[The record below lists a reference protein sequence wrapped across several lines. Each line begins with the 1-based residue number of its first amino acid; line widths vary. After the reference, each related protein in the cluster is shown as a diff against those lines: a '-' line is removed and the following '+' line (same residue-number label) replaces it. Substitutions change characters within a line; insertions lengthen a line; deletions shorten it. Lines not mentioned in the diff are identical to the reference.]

1 MTKYNLVNPFIE
13 GNMNTSV
20 KASDELKGAGKIYEE
35 ILAPMFITSVS
46 EFQFSIEGG
55 GKLYHYN
62 VKESVKDNNA
72 KFKIEEISGKV
83 ETNKLKNKL
92 KELNKGKDG
101 NDNDQDGGKSKHKH
115 KHDKDKDDDDD
126 DDSSSSSSDESYY
139 KFNRFYYSPY
149 IYTPYINTGYSY
161 TLPYISPTYFYPYS
175 SLNIWGWP
183 YYP

>member
-13 GNMNTSV
+13 GNINTTV
-20 KASDELKGAGKIYEE
+20 KASDELKGAGKIYQE

-46 EFQFSIEGG
+46 EFKFSIEGG

-62 VKESVKDNNA
+62 VKESLNGDNA

-83 ETNKLKNKL
+83 EVKKLKEKL
-92 KELNKGKDG
+92 KELNKE
-101 NDNDQDGGKSKHKH
+101 NDNQDGGKSKHKH
-115 KHDKDKDDDDD
+115 KKDDDSS
-126 DDSSSSSSDESYY
+126 SSSSSSDESYY

-175 SLNIWGWP
+175 SLNIYG
-183 YYP
+183 YPFYS

>member
-13 GNMNTSV
+13 GNINTTV
-20 KASDELKGAGKIYEE
+20 KASDELKGAGKIYQE

-46 EFQFSIEGG
+46 EFKFSIEGG

-62 VKESVKDNNA
+62 VKESLNGDNA

-83 ETNKLKNKL
+83 EVKKLKEKL
-92 KELNKGKDG
+92 KELNKE
-101 NDNDQDGGKSKHKH
+101 NDNQDGGKSKHKH
-115 KHDKDKDDDDD
+115 KKDDDSS
-126 DDSSSSSSDESYY
+126 SSSSSSDESYY

>member
-1 MTKYNLVNPFIE
+1 MTKYNLVNPLIE
-13 GNMNTSV
+13 GNINTTV

-46 EFQFSIEGG
+46 EFKFSIEGG

-62 VKESVKDNNA
+62 VKETVKGDSA

-115 KHDKDKDDDDD
+115 KKDDDSS
-126 DDSSSSSSDESYY
+126 DSSSSSEELYR
-139 KFNRFYYSPY
+139 FNRFYYSPY

-175 SLNIWGWP
+175 SLNIYG
-183 YYP
+183 YPFYS

>member
-13 GNMNTSV
+13 GNINTTV
-20 KASDELKGAGKIYEE
+20 KASDELKGAGKIYQE

-46 EFQFSIEGG
+46 EFKFSIEGG

-62 VKESVKDNNA
+62 VKETINGDNA

-83 ETNKLKNKL
+83 EGKKLKEKL
-92 KELNKGKDG
+92 KELNKEKD
-101 NDNDQDGGKSKHKH
+101 DQNGGKSKHKH
-115 KHDKDKDDDDD
+115 KDDDS
-126 DDSSSSSSDESYY
+126 SSSSSSDESYY

>member
-13 GNMNTSV
+13 GNMNTTV

-46 EFQFSIEGG
+46 EFKFSIEGG

-62 VKESVKDNNA
+62 VKETVKGDSA

-83 ETNKLKNKL
+83 EEKPLKTKL
-92 KELNKGKDG
+92 KELNE
-101 NDNDQDGGKSKHKH
+101 QSGGKSKHKH
-115 KHDKDKDDDDD
+115 KKDD
-126 DDSSSSSSDESYY
+126 DDSSSSSSSSEESYY
-139 KFNRFYYSPY
+139 RFNKFYYSPY